1 MFWSRRMSTRKT
13 ILPALIACVVVSVLL
28 ITVSG
33 HSGKWAA
40 GKDDSRSTPSD
51 SRALSSS
58 VLTPQGKKDQRLE
71 IEVVTITADGFEPQ
85 QLERTAGPFI
95 LSVTNQ
101 SGADALNVRIE
112 TEQHERFREKSL
124 PLLTRY
130 WRERIDPPPGKY
142 IITEENHPEW
152 TLTFIIK

>member
-1 MFWSRRMSTRKT
+1 MFWSRKISTRKA
-13 ILPALIACVVVSVLL
+13 ILPAFIACIVVSVLL
-28 ITVSG
+28 LTVSG
-33 HSGKWAA
+33 HSSKRVTG
-40 GKDDSRSTPSD
+40 P
-51 SRALSSS
+51 
-58 VLTPQGKKDQRLE
+58 VLTPQGKKAQKLE
-71 IEVVTITADGFEPQ
+71 IEAVTITPEGFEPQ
-85 QLERTAGPFI
+85 QIERTAGPFI

-101 SGADALNVRIE
+101 SGADELNVRIE

-142 IITEENHPEW
+142 VITEENHPEW

>member
-1 MFWSRRMSTRKT
+1 MFPRRA
-13 ILPALIACVVVSVLL
+13 ILPVLVICIVISVLL
-28 ITVSG
+28 VTVTG

-40 GKDDSRSTPSD
+40 SQAWSKPSTDPTLSR
-51 SRALSSS
+51 S
-58 VLTPQGKKDQRLE
+58 VLTPQGKKDERLE
-71 IEVVTITADGFEPQ
+71 IETVTITPDGFEPQ

-101 SGADALNVRIE
+101 SGVDALNVLIE
-112 TEQHERFREKSL
+112 TEQHSRFREKTL
-124 PLLTRY
+124 PLITPY

>member
-1 MFWSRRMSTRKT
+1 MFWSKIILPRKT
-13 ILPALIACVVVSVLL
+13 VLPVLVICIVISVLL

-33 HSGKWAA
+33 HSDRWIAIQVENKP
-40 GKDDSRSTPSD
+40 STDPT
-51 SRALSSS
+51 LSLS
-58 VLTPQGKKDQRLE
+58 VTTPQGKKDQRLE
-71 IEVVTITADGFEPQ
+71 IEAVTITAEGFEPQ

-101 SGADALNVRIE
+101 SGVDPLHVVME
-112 TEQHERFREKSL
+112 TEQHSRFREKAL
-124 PLLTRY
+124 PLITPY

-152 TLTFIIK
+152 MLTFIIK